1 MKITKQQLKQIIK
14 EEMQSLFDEHY
25 KISYRGLG
33 TVRERAAEKR
43 RVKCMEKLGYMEY
56 ELRDDPAKEEKL
68 TKCIAR
74 LIDDDK
80 AAGRE
85 EYSTYGDLARRG
97 NW

>member
-1 MKITKQQLKQIIK
+1 MKLTKTRLKQLIR
-14 EEMQSLFDEHY
+14 EEIQSVLDEG
-25 KISYRGLG
+25 SYRGLG
-33 TVRERAAEKR
+33 TVRDRAAEKR